1 MNKYEQIAVEILE
14 SVSEVEGLAEDQ
26 ELNLFEAGLLDSLS
40 VISIII
46 MIENKLGIRLQPTD
60 FKRED
65 IGTVKAF
72 ANFLA
77 LKEE

>member
-1 MNKYEQIAVEILE
+1 ME

-65 IGTVKAF
+65 IGTIKAF

-77 LKEE
+77 SKEE

>member
-26 ELNLFEAGLLDSLS
+26 ELDLFEAGLLDSLS

-65 IGTVKAF
+65 IGTVKEF

-77 LKEE
+77 SKEE